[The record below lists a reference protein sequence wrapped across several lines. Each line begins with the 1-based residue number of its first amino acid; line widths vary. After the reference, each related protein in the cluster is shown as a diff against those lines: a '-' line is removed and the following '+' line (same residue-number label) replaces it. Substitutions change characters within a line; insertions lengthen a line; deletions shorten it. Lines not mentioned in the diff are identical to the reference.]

1 VVARSLQSRI
11 LAAFVA
17 LIVVMTV
24 MIGYL
29 GYKIIKRDI
38 FDRAQTAVLRDLKA
52 ARFFYEGRIHQIR
65 QALTWVDDDVSPGAI
80 QAFRVKARLDY
91 LVVVEGPA
99 AADLPS
105 DIVRT
110 ALQNRDSVGGTR
122 LLGADEMAALGVE
135 DVSSRLIDV
144 RPTQRARPTEKVR
157 LHAVLTQEVARPVYN
172 AQGDVVRVL
181 YGGRIINQD
190 FAFVDE
196 IRELVFGN
204 GVYEGK
210 PIGTVTI
217 FQDDV
222 RVATNVLDRDGNRAV
237 GTRVSEEVYRAVA
250 EEGQIWDDRAFVVT
264 DWYKTAYEPIRNAQ
278 GDIVGILYVGTL
290 EAPFNDMAGR
300 VLVLFLVIVGGAAV
314 MAVSLAF
321 VLAVGVSRPLTDIVK
336 ATDRISSGDLSV
348 SVKTN
353 TDIVELNTLAYA
365 FNTMCTNLKEREE
378 NLQKSNQRYV
388 ELISFVAHELKGM
401 LASAIMNTY
410 SVRDGFLGMINFKQR
425 KAIDSVARNL
435 DYLTN
440 IVRKFLSLGRI
451 ERGDLNVNRVT
462 LKLYDDVFKVTLQA
476 LEAMIE
482 RKNLQ
487 VDNRIDS
494 TYEISADL
502 DLMQIVS
509 NNLVSNAIKYSHKD
523 GHILLQAETLRACYR
538 IEVYNDSIPIS
549 EEQRARLFQK
559 FSRLDNEQTKREKGT
574 GLGLFITKQIVE
586 AHGGRIWVEPREQG
600 NAFIFEIERG

>member
-1 VVARSLQSRI
+1 MVARSLQSRI

-24 MIGYL
+24 MIGYV

-38 FDRAQTAVLRDLKA
+38 FDRAQTTVLRDLKA
-52 ARFFYEGRIHQIR
+52 ARFFYEDRIHNIR
-65 QALTWVDDDVSPGAI
+65 QAMVWMDDGISNGAVRS
-80 QAFRVKARLDY
+80 FRAKANLDY
-91 LVVVEGPA
+91 LVALDVNSDVVVS
-99 AADLPS
+99 S
-105 DIVRT
+105 DIVRA
-110 ALQNRDSVGGTR
+110 ALQKKDIVGGTR
-122 LLGADEMAALGVE
+122 LLGAEEMNVLGVT
-135 DVSSRLIDV
+135 DASSHLIDV
-144 RPTQRARPTEKVR
+144 RPTQHARPTEKVR
-157 LHAVLTQEVARPVYN
+157 LHAVLAQEVARPVLN
-172 AQGDVVRVL
+172 AQGEIVRVL

-196 IRELVFGN
+196 IRELVFGS
-204 GVYEGK
+204 GVYEEK
-210 PIGTVTI
+210 PVGTVTI

-222 RVATNVLDRDGNRAV
+222 RVATNVLDREGNRAV
-237 GTRVSEEVYRAVA
+237 GTRVSEEVYRVVA
-250 EEGQIWDDRAFVVT
+250 EQGKTWDDRAFVVT
-264 DWYKTAYEPIRNAQ
+264 DWYKTAYEPIRNVQ
-278 GDIVGILYVGTL
+278 NEIVGILYVGTL

-300 VLVLFLVIVGGAAV
+300 VLVLFLVIVGGVAV

-336 ATDRISSGDLSV
+336 ATDRISGGDLGV
-348 SVKTN
+348 SVN
-353 TDIVELNTLAYA
+353 THTDVVELNTLAYA
-365 FNTMCTNLKEREE
+365 FNTMCAHLKEREE
-378 NLQKSNQRYV
+378 NLRESNQSYV

-451 ERGDLNVNRVT
+451 ERGDLTVNRAP
-462 LKLYDDVFKVTLQA
+462 LKLSNDVFKVTLQA
-476 LEAMIE
+476 LEALVE
-482 RKNLQ
+482 RKNLR
-487 VDNRIDS
+487 VDNGIDA
-494 TYEISADL
+494 TLEVQADL

-523 GHILLQAETLRACYR
+523 GRIQLQAETHGDRVR
-538 IEVYNDSIPIS
+538 VEVYNDSIPLS
-549 EEQRARLFQK
+549 EEQRAKLFQK

-574 GLGLFITKQIVE
+574 GLGLYITKQIVE
-586 AHGGRIWVEPREQG
+586 AHGGKIWVEPREQG

>member
-24 MIGYL
+24 MISYL
-29 GYKIIKRDI
+29 GYQIIKRDI

-52 ARFFYEGRIHQIR
+52 ARYFYEDRIHQIR
-65 QALTWVDDDVSPGAI
+65 QALTWIDDDVSPRAI
-80 QAFRVKARLDY
+80 EAFRTKARLDY
-91 LVVVEGPA
+91 LAVVDVHA
-99 AADLPS
+99 AADLSS
-105 DIVRT
+105 DIVRA
-110 ALQNRDSVGGTR
+110 ALRKRESVGGTR
-122 LLGADEMAALGVE
+122 LLGADEMLALGVR

-144 RPTQRARPTEKVR
+144 RPTRRARPTEKLR
-157 LHAVLTQEVARPVYN
+157 LQAVLTQEVARLVFN
-172 AQGDVVRVL
+172 AQGDPVRVL

-190 FAFVDE
+190 FAIVDE

-222 RVATNVLDRDGNRAV
+222 RVATNVLDRDGHRAV

-250 EEGQIWDDRAFVVT
+250 EKGQTWDDRAFVVT

-278 GDIVGILYVGTL
+278 GDIVGILYVGIL

-336 ATDRISSGDLSV
+336 ATDRISRGDLSV
-348 SVKTN
+348 SVNTN
-353 TDIVELNTLAYA
+353 TDVVELNTLAYA

-378 NLQKSNQRYV
+378 NLKKSNQSYV

-435 DYLTN
+435 DYLTH
-440 IVRKFLSLGRI
+440 IVRKFLNLGRI
-451 ERGDLNVNRVT
+451 ERGDLKVSKVP
-462 LKLYDDVFKVTLQA
+462 LKLYDDVFKVTLQS
-476 LEAMIE
+476 LEAMTE
-482 RKNLQ
+482 RKNLHI
-487 VDNRIDS
+487 DNQID
-494 TYEISADL
+494 TALEIHADL
-502 DLMQIVS
+502 DMMQIVA
-509 NNLVSNAIKYSHKD
+509 NNLISNAIKYSHKD
-523 GHILLQAETLRACYR
+523 GRIQLQAAVSDDRVKV
-538 IEVYNDSIPIS
+538 EVYNDSIPIS
-549 EEQRARLFQK
+549 EAQRAKLFQK
-559 FSRLDNEQTKREKGT
+559 FSRLDNQQTKQEKGT
-574 GLGLFITKQIVE
+574 GLGLFITRQIVE
-586 AHGGRIWVEPREQG
+586 AHGGQIWVEPREQG